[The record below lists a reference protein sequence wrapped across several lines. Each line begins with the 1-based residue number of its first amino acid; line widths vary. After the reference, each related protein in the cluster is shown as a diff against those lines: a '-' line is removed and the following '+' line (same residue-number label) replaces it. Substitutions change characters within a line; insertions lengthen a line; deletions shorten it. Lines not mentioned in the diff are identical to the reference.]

1 MTDLATRAPA
11 EGFLPLDGW
20 EHPPRRPPSP
30 NAAPVLTVNG
40 FEGPLDWLVDL
51 VRTRQIDLT
60 RLSITALIEA
70 FEQALTAALAV
81 SDRAPTALGR
91 WSGWLVMAAELTLLR
106 SRLLVSVDATAA
118 QEAQDAAEQL
128 RQRLLHRAELTRA
141 ADWLQAQ
148 SQSGRDVFTR
158 GRTDENGRVRAGR
171 VGDVTALLRA
181 CLVAIRLPP
190 DAGELF
196 RVAGPPFWSV
206 SDAAERIRTML
217 TSIGDEGAALEV
229 FLPKVPP
236 DTPERDLRCRVAVA
250 GTFLAGLELARE
262 GCLEVQQQAPW
273 QAIQVRTPGPVHTV
287 AAGVSP

>member
-51 VRTRQIDLT
+51 VRTRQIDLA

-70 FEQALTAALAV
+70 FEEALTAALAV

-128 RQRLLHRAELTRA
+128 RQRRRTIPG
-141 ADWLQAQ
+141 
-148 SQSGRDVFTR
+148 SGSAVLERVRR
-158 GRTDENGRVRAGR
+158 GRTHPDDADVDRRRRGC
-171 VGDVTALLRA
+171 VGGFPA
-181 CLVAIRLPP
+181 
-190 DAGELF
+190 
-196 RVAGPPFWSV
+196 
-206 SDAAERIRTML
+206 
-217 TSIGDEGAALEV
+217 EGAARYAGAGSAV
-229 FLPKVPP
+229 PGRSGGDLPGRIGVGSGGVP
-236 DTPERDLRCRVAVA
+236 RGSAAGAVA
-250 GTFLAGLELARE
+250 GDPGQDTGTGAYRCSRCLSLNVACDRARVPRTSIACSYFTRESSKHLGRECDRPEEQSLEGA
-262 GCLEVQQQAPW
+262 
-273 QAIQVRTPGPVHTV
+273 
-287 AAGVSP
+287 